1 MSDFTSGFWS
11 LYVAVITAASVIFCA
26 VILKSQSR
34 PRAKGEK
41 LATTHTWDEDLQ
53 EWNNPCPRWWVY
65 WFYGTIVFGVLYL
78 LLYPGL
84 GSFPGLLNWSST
96 KQYEDERAR
105 ANAEYGP
112 LFEKYAKMNIPA
124 VVADPEAR
132 QMGQRLFLTYCYQCH
147 GSDARGAKG
156 FPNLTDGDW
165 LYGGTPE
172 TIETTILNG
181 RNGIMPPMIDA
192 VGGPQG
198 VKEVANYVRQISG
211 QKPYDEDL
219 AALGKEKFAV
229 CAACHGPEGKG
240 NPALGAPNLTD
251 NVWLY
256 GGSLTAIMET
266 ITKGRNNVMPAF
278 KDLLGDEKVHLL
290 AAYVY
295 SLSSHNK

>member
-1 MSDFTSGFWS
+1 MRK
-11 LYVAVITAASVIFCA
+11 V
-26 VILKSQSR
+26 
-34 PRAKGEK
+34 
-41 LATTHTWDEDLQ
+41 
-53 EWNNPCPRWWVY
+53 
-65 WFYGTIVFGVLYL
+65 
-78 LLYPGL
+78 
-84 GSFPGLLNWSST
+84 
-96 KQYEDERAR
+96 
-105 ANAEYGP
+105 
-112 LFEKYAKMNIPA
+112 
-124 VVADPEAR
+124 
-132 QMGQRLFLTYCYQCH
+132 
-147 GSDARGAKG
+147 

-278 KDLLGDEKVHLL
+278 KDLLGEEKVHLL

-295 SLSSHNK
+295 SFPATTIGGNVRAGRRRVSLTSTSRASIRVPGIGSESPLQVPFPLLTIRSTCVEERH